1 MTSKKIR
8 KIVDRI
14 SLLEKGVK
22 YQNRKV
28 VVDSNI
34 YPPLDL
40 KNNLTTFTGINKY
53 DDFIFAKNHGFKDGD
68 VIEYLCS
75 GTVISGLSTESIYK
89 VSVVDANKFKLSNAG
104 TATTITNTN
113 YNQKIYADLGSV
125 GVGTHTFKYQDIVVK
140 IKVIQMQD

>member
-1 MTSKKIR
+1 MTSGSTYFIRKNSEVSFSLTIRKSDATSGINTIDFLQFGTGTHTLTSKKIR

-28 VVDSNI
+28 LVDSNI

-53 DDFIFAKNHGFKDGD
+53 DDYIFAKNHGFKDGD
-68 VIEYLCS
+68 VIEYLC
-75 GTVISGLSTESIYK
+75 
-89 VSVVDANKFKLSNAG
+89 
-104 TATTITNTN
+104 
-113 YNQKIYADLGSV
+113 
-125 GVGTHTFKYQDIVVK
+125 
-140 IKVIQMQD
+140 